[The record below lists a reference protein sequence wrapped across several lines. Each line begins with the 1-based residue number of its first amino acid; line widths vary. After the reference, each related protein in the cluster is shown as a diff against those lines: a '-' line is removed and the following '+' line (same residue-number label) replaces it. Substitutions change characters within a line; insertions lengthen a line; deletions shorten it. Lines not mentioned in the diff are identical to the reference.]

1 MARPLRIQ
9 FPGALYHVTNRGNNR
24 TSLFKD
30 DDDRKAFLGI
40 LAQSIDTYQI
50 QLHSFVLMNNH
61 WHLLVQT
68 PLANLSEFMRHFNI
82 TYTSHYNRRHRQVG
96 HLYQGRYKS
105 FLVEEDSYLA
115 MVSRYIHLNPV
126 RISSMKNV
134 GFKRRLK
141 YLFSYE
147 WSSLKGYL
155 DPANEF
161 EWVEYHLVLTGYGK
175 SRRNAAEAY
184 RAQLVLDLK
193 GDLTIEDK
201 VVGQSVL
208 GSDSYVSMIKQTYL
222 HKAKDRERPGI
233 SKISQHV
240 SLERLLNIIEQE
252 SGQTNLFEAEG
263 PLRQVVMTFL
273 YNYAG
278 LNNRE
283 IGERFGVDYS
293 TVSQGRKRLRER
305 VKKDSQLESLIRRV
319 TKKVSK
325 IKILP

>member
-24 TSLFKD
+24 ASLFKD
-30 DDDRKAFLGI
+30 DDDRTAFLGI
-40 LAQSIDTYQI
+40 LAQSVDTYQI
-50 QLHSFVLMNNH
+50 RLHSFVLMSNH

-68 PLANLSEFMRHFNI
+68 TLANLSEFMRHFNI

-115 MVSRYIHLNPV
+115 VVSRYIHLNPV
-126 RISSMKNV
+126 RISSMKKI
-134 GFKRRLK
+134 GLKRKLE
-141 YLFSYE
+141 YLFNYE

-155 DPANEF
+155 DPANAF
-161 EWVEYHLVLTGYGK
+161 DWVEYQLVLTGYGK
-175 SRRNAAEAY
+175 SRRKAAQAY
-184 RAQLVLDLK
+184 RAQLHLDLK
-193 GDLTIEDK
+193 EDIAIEDM

-208 GSDSYVSMIKQTYL
+208 GSESYVSMIKQTYL
-222 HKAKDRERPGI
+222 EKTKDRERPGI

-240 SLERLLNIIEQE
+240 SLEQLLNILEQE
-252 SGQTNLFEAEG
+252 SGQTNLFEAKG
-263 PLRQVVMTFL
+263 SLRQVVMTFL
-273 YNYAG
+273 YNYVG

-293 TVSQGRKRLRER
+293 TVSQSRKRLRER
-305 VKKDSQLESLIRRV
+305 VKKDAQLEALMRRI
-319 TKKVSK
+319 TDQMSR
-325 IKILP
+325 IKI